1 MRHLWVEVVGVN
13 AQNDSDPGAPGEY
26 PPAAKYVRYVLRDN
40 DPMTKKALVEETGLI
55 PRTVRNALDALIEDD
70 VVAVDIK
77 PGDARQRLYRL
88 RSR

>member
-1 MRHLWVEVVGVN
+1 MN
-13 AQNDSDPGAPGEY
+13 AEHDPGAPDEH
-26 PPAAKYVRYVLRDN
+26 PPAAKYVRYVLN
-40 DPMTKKALVEETGLI
+40 KNAPTPMTKKDLVEETGLI

-70 VVAVDIK
+70 VIAVDIK

>member
-1 MRHLWVEVVGVN
+1 VN
-13 AQNDSDPGAPGEY
+13 AEHDPGAPDEH
-26 PPAAKYVRYVLRDN
+26 PPAAKYVRYVLQQHGAL
-40 DPMTKKALVEETGLI
+40 TKKDLVEETGLI